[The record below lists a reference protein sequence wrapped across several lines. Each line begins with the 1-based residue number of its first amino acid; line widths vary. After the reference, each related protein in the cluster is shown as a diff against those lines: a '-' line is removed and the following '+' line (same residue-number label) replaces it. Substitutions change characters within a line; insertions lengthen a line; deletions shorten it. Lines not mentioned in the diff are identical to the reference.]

1 MIHTVFPG
9 EEHLL
14 LMMKL
19 IQKKKKNLKPSTLK
33 YFKHLLTTLQY
44 EISM

>member
-19 IQKKKKNLKPSTLK
+19 IQKKKKK
-33 YFKHLLTTLQY
+33 FEAKHI
-44 EISM
+44 EVF